1 MISAGDLDRKVVI
14 ERATTTPNSLNELED
29 TWSTYFTCRAMRRDA
44 SDGEKNVAGQ
54 QVGSFLMSR
63 FTVRS
68 STETRGVTPVD
79 RLIHE
84 GHTWSIKGVKEANE
98 GRFRFIE
105 ITAVKDAD

>member
-14 ERATTTPNSLNELED
+14 ERATDESSDNWD
-29 TWSTYFTCRAMRRDA
+29 TYVTCRAMRRDV
-44 SDGEKNVAGQ
+44 SDGERNAGGH
-54 QVGSFLMSR
+54 QVDSFLMSR

-68 STETRGVTPVD
+68 STETRGITPVD